1 LNTGNGLKNILI
13 MLTAVF
19 SVILLAVCSF
29 VSAGR
34 VKTAEEN
41 AAAMEAAALAYA
53 SALAESDARADDA
66 ENLAKEASERA
77 EQAESAAAEPDFS
90 GEAKAYADFTA
101 GDSEARSALSALKQD
116 DPELIKNYRIRVSLD
131 KMETVKLPEGEALR
145 VRFRGSFSEMTKR
158 RDALIR
164 VIGDRGSFKGK
175 IHIAGIL
182 FDDSKALDIGA
193 LSDEDLLLCHGSAL
207 QGTSLSRINGTDSI
221 CAEAEFT
228 GSQEDER
235 ISVEIPLND
244 LDSSGFSSVYYDLY
258 FVGENNG
265 FTFTTG
271 CDFTGKEEGI
281 DGFDSINEA
290 FAIYRSKAAAGQDN
304 AEAKENAEAAI
315 AGMRT
320 ALSAYPETDP
330 LVIKIS
336 GRLDEKEAILNAE
349 DTAATEAAAFEKG
362 EVSGTEE
369 GSPEVKVSEP
379 GKDSPAP
386 SALPSAPGASKGNTG
401 IGIITVLASIFA
413 LIMIVLLFFTGLS
426 AIRRMRDNETLNRVR
441 EDKERLRDEE
451 NLGLRKSLIAIEE
464 RSAALRKRIAE
475 AGGYGNGREE
485 LDTVISLLDSFD
497 IKLDK
502 LESSLAEFREKPS
515 GMKEES
521 GQALQDAAK
530 AMDSLSGSG
539 ESLGRS
545 ITGITEQLDETGGSV
560 RDINKAATI
569 ISDVASET
577 NLLSLNASIE
587 AARAGEAGRGFAV
600 VAGEISK
607 LAGQT
612 ERSVQEISSTVEKLN
627 SDFEKTHKLMQQLEK
642 YSKEQQE
649 GLALARNGFADAKKH
664 ILDKGDLIVER
675 AEDIAGIGKE
685 LEDLKKLSRELRKET
700 LEAASSLQSRENKGG
715 LLSEIDAGLEDMGKS
730 RV

>member
-1 LNTGNGLKNILI
+1 MKNILI
-13 MLTAVF
+13 MLAAVF

-41 AAAMEAAALAYA
+41 AAAMEAAAAAYA

-77 EQAESAAAEPDFS
+77 EQAENAAAEPDFS

-164 VIGDRGSFKGK
+164 VIGDRGAFKGK

-182 FDDSKALDIGA
+182 FDDSKALNIGA
-193 LSDEDLLLCHGSAL
+193 LSDEDISLSHGSAL

-228 GSQEDER
+228 GGQEDER

-244 LDSSGFSSVYYDLY
+244 LDSSGFSTVYYDLY

-290 FAIYRSKAAAGQDN
+290 FAIYRSKAAAGQDSS
-304 AEAKENAEAAI
+304 EAKENAEAAI

-330 LVIKIS
+330 LVIRIS
-336 GRLDEKEAILNAE
+336 GRLDEKEAILKSE
-349 DTAATEAAAFEKG
+349 DTEASEGAAAEKE

-369 GSPEVKVSEP
+369 GSPEVKGSEP
-379 GKDSPAP
+379 GKDSPVPA
-386 SALPSAPGASKGNTG
+386 ALPSEAGASKGNTG
-401 IGIITVLASIFA
+401 IGVITVLAAVFA
-413 LIMIVLLFFTGLS
+413 LIMIILLFFTGLS
-426 AIRRMRDNETLNRVR
+426 AIRRMRDNETLSRVR

-475 AGGYGNGREE
+475 AGGYGNESEE
-485 LDTVISLLDSFD
+485 LDTVIMLLSRFET
-497 IKLDK
+497 KLDK
-502 LESSLAEFREKPS
+502 LESSLAELREKPS

-521 GQALQDAAK
+521 GQALRDAAK

-545 ITGITEQLDETGGSV
+545 ITGIKEQLDETGGSV
-560 RDINKAATI
+560 REINKAATI

-612 ERSVQEISSTVEKLN
+612 ERSVQEISNTVEKLN

-649 GLALARNGFADAKKH
+649 GLALAIDGFADANKR
-664 ILDKGDLIVER
+664 ILDKGDLSGER
-675 AEDIAGIGKE
+675 AEDLAGIGKE
-685 LEDLKKLSRELRKET
+685 LEDLKQLSCELKKET
-700 LEAASSLQSRENKGG
+700 LEAASSLQSRDNKGG